1 MIDDDR
7 CGLIKTGD
15 VNIQKPLA
23 ANFMDSYWVVNPT
36 IFHKWNVR
44 SIWRSSLRV

>member
-1 MIDDDR
+1 MMIDDDR

-23 ANFMDSYWVVNPT
+23 ANFMDS
-36 IFHKWNVR
+36 WNG
-44 SIWRSSLRV
+44 WSSLPFSISEMYVPFEDPG